1 MNYLITTELMQHQK
15 DAVEKLKGVKVAALF
30 ADMGTGKT
38 LTAFEWL
45 RLKANKI
52 DRVVYFCPVSVKRTI
67 ASQIEQHTTATCY
80 VFDNKTKQG
89 KVPAADFYIIGIE
102 SMSDSKRV
110 IFAALDLCNDKTA
123 VICDESTY
131 IKNHY
136 ASRTKWI
143 TECGKKAK
151 YRMILTGTPT
161 SNGFKD
167 IFSQMYFLSP
177 LILGYNSFFSFA
189 ANHLEYSEK
198 YPGVVR
204 RAHDTALLAEKM
216 KPYVFQIKKEDCL
229 DLPVKSHSTRYYS
242 LTPLQKQVYQ
252 ARKEEF
258 FELVEKYEDIG
269 ATAVFNLFTDL
280 QKICSGYWRVGDET
294 IKAEHGRIELLKEI
308 IEEIPENQ
316 KIVIWAK
323 YMHDVGGILAMLR
336 KEYGADC
343 TSEYTG
349 RKSEKERAVE
359 AERFTQDRR
368 FFVGTQATGGHGLN
382 ELVCSS
388 YAIFYTQSFKF
399 GERLQTEDRQ
409 HRLGQKNKVHYV
421 TITASNTID
430 ERIDKSLAKKENIL
444 LSFQREIEEIK
455 KLKGKSDKKLKE
467 VLKKL

>member
-1 MNYLITTELMQHQK
+1 MNYAITTELMRHQQ
-15 DAVEKLKGVKVAALF
+15 DAIEKLKGVKVAALF
-30 ADMGTGKT
+30 MDMGTGKT

-45 RLKANKI
+45 RLKQHKI
-52 DRVVYFCPVSVKRTI
+52 SKVVYFCPVSVKKTI
-67 ASQIEQHTTATCY
+67 ADQLKQHTTATCY
-80 VFDNKTKQG
+80 VFDDKTKQG
-89 KVPAADFYIIGIE
+89 KIPAADFYIIGIE
-102 SMSDSKRV
+102 SMSDSKRI
-110 IFAALDLCNDKTA
+110 IFCALDLCDENTA
-123 VICDESTY
+123 VVCDESTY
-131 IKNHY
+131 IKSHSAN
-136 ASRTKWI
+136 RTKWI

-151 YRMILTGTPT
+151 YRMIMTGTPT

-167 IFSQMYFLSP
+167 LFSQFRFLST

-204 RAHDTALLAEKM
+204 RAHHTDVLAEKM
-216 KPYVFQIKKEDCL
+216 KPYVYQVKKEDCL
-229 DLPVKSHSTRYYS
+229 DLPEKTHSTRYYS
-242 LTPLQKQVYQ
+242 LMATQQAAYQ
-252 ARKEEF
+252 IRKEAF
-258 FELVEKYEDIG
+258 FELLEKYEEVG
-269 ATAVFNLFTDL
+269 STAVFNLFTDL
-280 QKICSGYWRVGDET
+280 QKICSGYE
-294 IKAEHGRIELLKEI
+294 IENGKKLEFAHKRLDVLQEI

-323 YMHDVGGILAMLR
+323 YMHDIDSILAMLR
-336 KEYGADC
+336 KAHGADC

-359 AERFTQDRR
+359 AQRFMQDRR
-368 FFVGTQATGGHGLN
+368 FFVGTQSTGGHGLN

-399 GERLQTEDRQ
+399 AERLQTEDRQ